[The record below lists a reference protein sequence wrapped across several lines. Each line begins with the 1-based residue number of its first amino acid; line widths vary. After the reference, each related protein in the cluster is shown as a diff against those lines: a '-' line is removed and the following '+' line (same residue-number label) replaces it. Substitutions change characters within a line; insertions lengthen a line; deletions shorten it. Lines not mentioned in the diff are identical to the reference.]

1 MARVSPP
8 VTGFSWGHVEVGP
21 LAYRD
26 AKLFPGGS
34 REWDWRE
41 TGTQHV
47 PGVQLA
53 DAIELIE
60 RGADV
65 IVLSRGVDLVLQ
77 VPESTVDALTGRGL
91 EVHVRQ
97 SEEAVEL
104 YNRLAEAGVRVA
116 ALIHSTC

>member
-1 MARVSPP
+1 MASPL
-8 VTGFSWGHVEVGP
+8 VTGFSWGRVEVGP
-21 LAYRD
+21 LGYRD

-47 PGVQLA
+47 PGIQLA

-77 VPESTVDALTGRGL
+77 VPRSTIDALAGRGL
-91 EVHVRQ
+91 EVHVLQ

-104 YNRLAEAGVRVA
+104 YNRLAEAGARVA